1 MPGKLNLAASDMVVE
16 FLEFHGTAAE
26 RLGRSLA
33 EAEEALTRGR
43 SASALYHLR
52 AARTTQALLAK
63 GLGDARDELTA
74 TGGSAR

>member
-1 MPGKLNLAASDMVVE
+1 MPGKLNLASADLIVE

-26 RLGRSLA
+26 RLGQSLA
-33 EAEEALTRGR
+33 EAEEALCRGR

-63 GLGDARDELTA
+63 GIGDARSELTA
-74 TGGSAR
+74 TGGPGR